1 MKKQILALEQ
11 QDAEKAAEAKKK
23 EQELEK
29 SMRKELLSK
38 DKIQQDYYRLQREKD
53 QVEQEYALRLEQIQ
67 QNLNM
72 LDKKYFDIV

>member
-38 DKIQQDYYRLQREKD
+38 DKIYQDYYRLQREKD
-53 QVEQEYALRLEQIQ
+53 QVEQEYALRLE
-67 QNLNM
+67 
-72 LDKKYFDIV
+72 

>member
-38 DKIQQDYYRLQREKD
+38 DKI
-53 QVEQEYALRLEQIQ
+53 
-67 QNLNM
+67 
-72 LDKKYFDIV
+72 